1 MLFIFPNFK
10 TTIEKITLSLCIIWG
25 IYSNAIAAPASRSII
40 TYEAT
45 SGKLPEKNSPRWK
58 SRYYINGKSAMVGS
72 DELSGN
78 KVLILDH
85 SPQTAPNKFANYS
98 LNMPPVTAG
107 ANEVVTVE
115 FRLRLVDKNIH
126 VPQFTLGVARKM
138 PDGAI
143 KCWAIGIA
151 DDYIYCH
158 MKKTVKEPIG
168 NAWHTYKVVFDMK
181 QEKATLYIDGKTK
194 AVLTY
199 PAYKSTK
206 GASRIWFGDGS
217 TKVVGKAALAFISIK
232 ETLHPSSYTRINNS
246 VPKLTKPGVLLTF
259 DDHSVNS
266 WLKVRSLLKRY
277 GARVT
282 FFIDRW
288 DQLSPQQI
296 DKLKLLRSDG
306 HAIGCHGLRHYPA
319 LSYMKKHSA
328 EQYLN
333 AEIIPAIKLM
343 RASGFDPV
351 CFAYPSS
358 QHNANLDQI
367 LHKYFRHVRSGWGKA
382 KGEKLADMGRIFT
395 PLDKVG
401 EKVCLTGT
409 CVQPHSADSE
419 LITEVKAAFKRAQ
432 KRNEVL
438 VFYAHDIRPKD
449 APGPRHYITPD
460 ALEQILKA
468 VCDSG
473 LNFYTFNDLP

>member
-25 IYSNAIAAPASRSII
+25 IYSNAIAAPVSRSII

-259 DDHSVNS
+259 DDH
-266 WLKVRSLLKRY
+266 
-277 GARVT
+277 
-282 FFIDRW
+282 
-288 DQLSPQQI
+288 
-296 DKLKLLRSDG
+296 
-306 HAIGCHGLRHYPA
+306 
-319 LSYMKKHSA
+319 
-328 EQYLN
+328 
-333 AEIIPAIKLM
+333 
-343 RASGFDPV
+343 
-351 CFAYPSS
+351 
-358 QHNANLDQI
+358 
-367 LHKYFRHVRSGWGKA
+367 
-382 KGEKLADMGRIFT
+382 
-395 PLDKVG
+395 
-401 EKVCLTGT
+401 
-409 CVQPHSADSE
+409 
-419 LITEVKAAFKRAQ
+419 
-432 KRNEVL
+432 
-438 VFYAHDIRPKD
+438 
-449 APGPRHYITPD
+449 
-460 ALEQILKA
+460 
-468 VCDSG
+468 
-473 LNFYTFNDLP
+473 